1 MTEGKIVLKVN
12 ERDLLG
18 KKSRQLRNQGL
29 VLGNVVI
36 PGKPSLPISVEA
48 GKLKKIYDEAGE
60 STLVYLTVDGEKTER
75 PVLFKDVEF
84 HSLKHVPFHVV
95 FMQVNLNEVVEA
107 AVPIEYV
114 GEFKV
119 DGGVLVKL
127 KDSVDVSALPT
138 NLPEKFEIDLS
149 ALKEIDQSISLAD
162 LQIDKSK
169 VELVLSEDTKPEDVL
184 LVLVQEEKEEEPEEV
199 VEPAEGEVAPTE
211 AAAESGDDA
220 KSE

>member
-1 MTEGKIVLKVN
+1 MTEGKISLKVN
-12 ERDLLG
+12 KRDLLG
-18 KKSRQLRNQGL
+18 KKSKKLRNQGM

-60 STLVYLTVDGEKTER
+60 STLVYLTVGDEKTER

-84 HSLKHVPFHVV
+84 HPLKHVLFHVA
-95 FMQVNLNEVVEA
+95 FMQVDLNEEVEA

-138 NLPEKFEIDLS
+138 NLPENFEIDLS
-149 ALKEIDQSISLAD
+149 LLKEVDQSVSLAD
-162 LQIDKSK
+162 LPIDKSK
-169 VELVLSEDTKPEDVL
+169 VQFVLSEDTKPEDVL
-184 LVLVQEEKEEEPEEV
+184 LVLVQEERVEEPEEV
-199 VEPAEGEVAPTE
+199 AEPVEGEAAPAEPTAEPE
-211 AAAESGDDA
+211 AAKE
-220 KSE
+220 E